1 MHTHVSVD
9 GTAIEAEEDTVRCGG
24 PGGSRVGTIEAY
36 SVLIDSEWGRDAG
49 NNNIMVSRDTRDC
62 TQTNNTHGR
71 NILEFAKLSIFIS
84 RRDAHSSTSCGS
96 NGAVGFKVSRDRCG
110 HGDDFCWIL
119 RRG

>member
-49 NNNIMVSRDTRDC
+49 NNNIMVSRDTRDSARRQIIL
-62 TQTNNTHGR
+62 TAGIFLSLR
-71 NILEFAKLSIFIS
+71 N
-84 RRDAHSSTSCGS
+84 
-96 NGAVGFKVSRDRCG
+96 
-110 HGDDFCWIL
+110 
-119 RRG
+119 